1 MNVRNLFLLVLIT
14 LTSLSLRGE
23 EPLKYRNLTPEE
35 ARVILNKGTE
45 SPFSG
50 KYDKFNK
57 NGTYVCKRCNAP
69 LYQSHDKFDGHCGWP
84 SFDDEIKG
92 AVKRIPDPDGRRTEI
107 VCSNC
112 GAHLGHVFV
121 GEQFTRK
128 NTRHCVNS
136 VSLLFVP
143 KGEPLPPVVREKKPR
158 REVAIFAGGCFWG
171 VESLLKEK
179 KGVLETTVGYTGGHK
194 PHPTY
199 KDVSYT
205 RTGHA
210 EAVEVVFDPDVIS
223 FRDLC
228 RYFFE
233 IHDPTQ
239 WNRQGPDVGDQY
251 RSEIFY
257 LSDEQKEI
265 ANETIKELKKK
276 GYDVATKVHKAK
288 RFWKAEEYHQD
299 YYGKTGKTPYCHFF
313 TKRF

>member
-1 MNVRNLFLLVLIT
+1 MKRLLLPVLI
-14 LTSLSLRGE
+14 LLAGLSIRGE
-23 EPLKYRNLTPEE
+23 EAVNYRKLTPEE
-35 ARVILNKGTE
+35 ARVILRKGTE
-45 SPFSG
+45 RPFSG
-50 KYDKFNK
+50 KYETFNER
-57 NGTYVCKRCNAP
+57 GTYVCKRCGAP

-92 AVKRIPDPDGRRTEI
+92 AVKRIPDPDGKRIEI
-107 VCSNC
+107 LCANC
-112 GAHLGHVFV
+112 DAHLGHVFI
-121 GEQFTRK
+121 GEHFTRK

-143 KGEPLPPVVREKKPR
+143 KGEPLPPVVRETKPR

-179 KGVLETTVGYTGGHK
+179 KGVLDTTVGYTGGHK
-194 PHPTY
+194 PHPSY

-205 RTGHA
+205 NSGHA

-223 FRDLC
+223 YRELC

-239 WNRQGPDVGDQY
+239 WNRQGPDVGSQY

-257 LSDEQKEI
+257 TSDEQKKT
-265 ANETIKELKKK
+265 ADETIEELKKK
-276 GYDVATKVHKAK
+276 GYDVATKVHKAGH
-288 RFWKAEEYHQD
+288 FWKAEEYHQD
-299 YYGKTGKTPYCHFF
+299 YYTKTGKTPYCHFF